1 MLPLNKPFFVISDP
15 AFTWQI
21 NEETVRWRN
30 WSTAVSSDGQ
40 KVNILV
46 LPQVSF
52 SADGERINQ
61 LTPTILFLRKIHEG
75 VEHFEH
81 FEPNRCRLESLPATK
96 NHRGVLWD
104 SENESD
110 AWICSVP
117 DFETRLQSPPR
128 NPLELMPRQQQ
139 QENADK
145 VLVENNFD
153 RDVTERSKVS
163 AVFLQLQCASA
174 QLKLFSMTRTWTL
187 FKLCD

>member
-1 MLPLNKPFFVISDP
+1 MKKLIDSGKLGWAESKHPS
-15 AFTWQI
+15 FT
-21 NEETVRWRN
+21 
-30 WSTAVSSDGQ
+30 
-40 KVNILV
+40 
-46 LPQVSF
+46 SF

-139 QENADK
+139 QGNADK
-145 VLVENNFD
+145 VLVANNFD
-153 RDVTERSKVS
+153 RDVTAIKGFRSIFTTAMCKRTIKTLLDDS
-163 AVFLQLQCASA
+163 NLNAFQTLWLRSNILFLV
-174 QLKLFSMTRTWTL
+174 
-187 FKLCD
+187 DVP